1 MRKIIVFILGI
12 WCGIVN
18 VITPVWIVMAILNIT
33 GKIYEYDYSMDEG
46 TAIIIGM
53 ILAVLWIL
61 LALVPN
67 IYLGKRLKLIN
78 IKLFYTYLASMI
90 LLYIAGVAICD
101 WDIVG
106 FLTT

>member
-78 IKLFYTYLASMI
+78 IKLFYYFEGKTYGKQT
-90 LLYIAGVAICD
+90 Y
-101 WDIVG
+101 
-106 FLTT
+106 

>member
-78 IKLFYTYLASMI
+78 IKLFYTYLAS
-90 LLYIAGVAICD
+90 LLA
-101 WDIVG
+101 
-106 FLTT
+106 